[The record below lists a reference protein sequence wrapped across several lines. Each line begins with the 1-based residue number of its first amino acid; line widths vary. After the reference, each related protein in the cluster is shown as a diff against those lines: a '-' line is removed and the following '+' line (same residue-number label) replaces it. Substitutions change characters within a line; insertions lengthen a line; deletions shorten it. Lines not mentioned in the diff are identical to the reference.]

1 MQNDGRLVQDGD
13 ARLCPLTARR
23 RVDARPHDP
32 HPPYPQGLE
41 AKVNAM
47 KIWNEWYEE
56 QT

>member
-13 ARLCPLTARR
+13 AKLCPLTARR
-23 RVDARPHDP
+23 RIDRPHDP
-32 HPPYPQGLE
+32 HAPHPQ